1 MVFTSTPSE
10 KTELLEKSAIQGRSL
25 WQDALA
31 RLLRNRAAVFS
42 MILLAVLVLLAFL
55 GPYLWIHDSGEIY
68 RDRVQI
74 PPTFEHWHIFR
85 HRCAG
90 ARLVRAHAGGP
101 AHVLAGRRCGDRSV
115 AGDRRGVGARRPVSW
130 AGAWIRS

>member
-42 MILLAVLVLLAFL
+42 MILLAVLVL
-55 GPYLWIHDSGEIY
+55 
-68 RDRVQI
+68 
-74 PPTFEHWHIFR
+74 
-85 HRCAG
+85 
-90 ARLVRAHAGGP
+90 
-101 AHVLAGRRCGDRSV
+101 
-115 AGDRRGVGARRPVSW
+115 
-130 AGAWIRS
+130 